1 MNLDTQSP
9 PTATVESQENTIAWP
24 ANNSYDGMMIYMTVT
39 IHHDF
44 YPYIRKSF
52 KCRIGSTQ

>member
-24 ANNSYDGMMIYMTVT
+24 ANNSYMTVT

-52 KCRIGSTQ
+52 KSRIGSTQ